1 MRMWLIVVAACGP
14 MLVAPTV
21 SQTGCPR
28 PPTISV
34 NEWNAMSADAQ
45 DAACRG
51 GQSGP
56 KMSLEAHIQQ
66 WTGPD
71 AVDCG
76 THQGESNPE
85 AMLQSLACAREAAN
99 QHRPFQ
105 VIQRGQGEDSEI
117 AVGVFAKRNGSTR
130 WFEYDSAPCGG
141 PGCRERFLTRACSLS
156 SVKVLHEAEGRHRF
170 WCIG

>member
-1 MRMWLIVVAACGP
+1 MVVAACGP

-34 NEWNAMSADAQ
+34 NDWNAMSADAQ
-45 DAACRG
+45 DAACGG
-51 GQSGP
+51 GQFAP

-76 THQGESNPE
+76 THQEESNPE

-105 VIQRGQGEDSEI
+105 VFNEVRARIPKS
-117 AVGVFAKRNGSTR
+117 AVGVFAERNGSTR
-130 WFEYDSAPCGG
+130 WFDYDSAPCGG

-170 WCIG
+170 WCLG